1 MDNSTIKKA
10 ELKMRVLE
18 AVHPLVPKP
27 VLYQYQKEIEDLAEI
42 EDKAERERKL
52 KAIVKEI
59 NKHKQEE
66 ERG

>member
-66 ERG
+66 RG

>member
-18 AVHPLVPKP
+18 AVHSLVPKP

-52 KAIVKEI
+52 KALIEELNKYKEVD
-59 NKHKQEE
+59 
-66 ERG
+66 